1 MAVTPNPARL
11 AAAVAA
17 VRWND
22 LLGGLVP
29 EILHQLHFVILL
41 QIKVNVSLFA
51 QRLRVVG
58 QSLAFHVQ
66 KIP

>member
-1 MAVTPNPARL
+1 MSPTVGCRTMAVTPNPARL

-29 EILHQLHFVILL
+29 EILHQLHFV
-41 QIKVNVSLFA
+41 VVSL
-51 QRLRVVG
+51 
-58 QSLAFHVQ
+58 
-66 KIP
+66 